1 MLHFPDIQIS
11 NIQISK
17 ESVGIISHG
26 FVYMTAM
33 MELNETS
40 LELNSGKK
48 ISENVW
54 CNENPSKKTNW
65 VVVSNIFYFQPYL
78 GKWSNLTNI
87 FQLGWNHQLAK
98 VKG

>member
-1 MLHFPDIQIS
+1 MVQYVLSLLWIDHCSSMLHFPDIQIS

-48 ISENVW
+48 FSENV
-54 CNENPSKKTNW
+54 
-65 VVVSNIFYFQPYL
+65 
-78 GKWSNLTNI
+78 
-87 FQLGWNHQLAK
+87 
-98 VKG
+98 

>member
-1 MLHFPDIQIS
+1 MVQYVLSLLRIDHCSSMLHFPDIQIS

-48 ISENVW
+48 FSEN
-54 CNENPSKKTNW
+54 
-65 VVVSNIFYFQPYL
+65 F
-78 GKWSNLTNI
+78 
-87 FQLGWNHQLAK
+87 
-98 VKG
+98 